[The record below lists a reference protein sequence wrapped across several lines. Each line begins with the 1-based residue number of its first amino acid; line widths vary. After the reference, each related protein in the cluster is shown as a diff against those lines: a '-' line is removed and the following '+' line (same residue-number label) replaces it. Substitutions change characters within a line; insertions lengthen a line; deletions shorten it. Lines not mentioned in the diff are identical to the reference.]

1 MQVAMMEMETA
12 VGMMILLVAQDL
24 ADQSLSLEMKAKTR
38 RTSKR
43 QKLQSPEFMVRMK
56 RQSDWLTQGGKRNWA
71 QAGKS
76 SAWQPQKL
84 RRSKGHTVL
93 WWPQRRGKGTR
104 QEGAGSTV
112 QHSVRSPDMG
122 WQRVCGKGKQPRVLR
137 ITNQRKSSGGKAVL
151 LGRGGGQSQAA
162 EIQPAQA
169 VRRAASAVRMA
180 EQAVHDHGNN
190 SAPTMRR
197 KQRWSP

>member
-1 MQVAMMEMETA
+1 MIRGMGLWRPMQVAMMEMETA

-104 QEGAGSTV
+104 EEGAGSTV
-112 QHSVRSPDMG
+112 QHSVKCPDLG
-122 WQRVCGKGKQPRVLR
+122 WQRIYGKGKQPRVLR
-137 ITNQRKSSGGKAVL
+137 ITNQGSKSSGGKAVL
-151 LGRGGGQSQAA
+151 LGRGGGQHQAA
-162 EIQPAQA
+162 EIQLAQA
-169 VRRAASAVRMA
+169 VTRAASAIRTA
-180 EQAVHDHGNN
+180 EQAVHE
-190 SAPTMRR
+190 RLR
-197 KQRWSP
+197 